1 MKQYQAKNILN
12 VALAGHSGS
21 GKTTVAE
28 AMLFLSGAS
37 DRLGKVSEGNTICDY
52 DQEEIRRK
60 TSVTTAVAPLEWR
73 NYKINFIDTPGLFDF
88 EGGMYEAVRA
98 AETVLIT
105 ISGKNGVSVGQGKS
119 GKSRRQT
126 GLGQDFLC
134 QRPV

>member
-88 EGGMYEAVRA
+88 EGGIYKDS
-98 AETVLIT
+98 
-105 ISGKNGVSVGQGKS
+105 SGGG
-119 GKSRRQT
+119 
-126 GLGQDFLC
+126 
-134 QRPV
+134 